1 MLVREGRDRALRGLE
16 PKWDR
21 RRNVNA
27 NPSTLQEVEPKEP
40 KEAPGGRRVGRIHE
54 LWRYPVK
61 SMLGTTVNE
70 IFITERGAVGDRAW
84 ALRDVVSG
92 RIASAKKFPRL
103 LEFRA
108 AYEVEPT
115 LERLGRVRIETPDG
129 EHVYADDADASQ
141 LISETLGHPLRLE
154 NRAREDEKTS
164 IDRQTVFGDVP
175 VSEMKPDWTPE
186 TMPDYFQLMKNSFFE
201 IGAVFVL
208 ASGSVDYL
216 RKLQGGTALIDRRRF
231 RPNLFLDTGPEDNRF
246 VEDDWLGGTLAIG
259 EALELDQFQP
269 TLWCVTSTLA
279 QEELPRDLSI
289 LRTTAQNHQ
298 GCLGVYASVRSS
310 GPARIGDPVELMH

>member
-1 MLVREGRDRALRGLE
+1 MAH
-16 PKWDR
+16 
-21 RRNVNA
+21 
-27 NPSTLQEVEPKEP
+27 VERVDSKEP
-40 KEAPGGRRVGRIHE
+40 RERAPRESPVGTIHE

-61 SMLGTTVNE
+61 SMLGTTANE
-70 IFITERGAVGDRAW
+70 LFVTERGALGDRAW
-84 ALRDVVSG
+84 ALRDRQSG

-108 AYEVEPT
+108 SYEVEPT
-115 LERLGRVRIETPDG
+115 PDNPGRVRIETPAG
-129 EHVYADDADASQ
+129 EAVCPEDPDASG
-141 LISETLGHPLRLE
+141 LISDILGHPLQLE
-154 NRAREDEKTS
+154 NQAHADEKTT
-164 IDRQTVFGDVP
+164 IDRKTVFGDVP
-175 VSEMKPDWTPE
+175 VSEMNPDWTPE

-208 ASGSVDYL
+208 ASGSVGHL
-216 RKLQGGTALIDRRRF
+216 LKLQGGTALIDRRRF

-259 EALELDQFQP
+259 DVLELDQFQP

-289 LRTTAQNHQ
+289 LRTTAQSHK
-298 GCLGVYASVRSS
+298 GCLGVYASVRSR
-310 GPARIGDPVELMH
+310 GLTRVGDQVFLRAYSH